1 MNLEDTFRNISDY
14 ESAPLGG
21 PRVRVLPVGANP
33 KGVRGPVRVR
43 QPEGPT
49 TVQMLRENPAT
60 LAAGLG
66 AFALPASAAGM
77 LGAGLLGS
85 IARAVDKTHP
95 LTEQPSDYR
104 SEEPGTSGVDILLA
118 GIADGVLARMG
129 GRRPAPK
136 EATDAGLREAI
147 AARKP
152 ILSRVVAPE
161 RPELPRVNVQD
172 KLIDPPLDYRLPPGY
187 KIHNYDYAG
196 YEGLR
201 DLDARLEAAGLPRF
215 IDAPKGSG
223 FEGFRVGNPERNMY
237 PGTPEGASYARAR
250 MEADPIVPST
260 EHMYSGV
267 SGTANPFYAFD
278 PGVIG
283 SPKARTHTKWGSS
296 NPIVAK
302 SYEQPA
308 NYQPGEWRERVLDKI
323 RQGEITTKHL
333 PEGFTRLDDVVHA
346 MKVKAPGS
354 DILAARLLRHEPDM
368 QGLTQDLIPFH
379 RNVVQHDLAG
389 QNWMTRSQ
397 TADLLSAQLEGRDA
411 IQYLRSRDGGPFR
424 FHLDDPATANTPS
437 TVTMS
442 LDPTRLKSA
451 FNLGTWDLRDPRIL
465 GSLAAGVVADN
476 TSTR

>member
-49 TVQMLRENPAT
+49 TVQLLRENPAT

-66 AFALPASAAGM
+66 AFALPASTAGM
-77 LGAGLLGS
+77 LGAGLLGA

-129 GRRPAPK
+129 GRRPASK
-136 EATDAGLREAI
+136 EATDAGLREAV

-152 ILSRVVAPE
+152 IMSRVVAPE
-161 RPELPRVNVQD
+161 RPELPHVNVQD

-250 MEADPIVPST
+250 MEADPIVPSD

-267 SGTANPFYAFD
+267 TGSADPYYAYD
-278 PGVIG
+278 P
-283 SPKARTHTKWGSS
+283 SPGRRTHMKWGSD
-296 NPIVAK
+296 NPMVAK
-302 SYEQPA
+302 SYEQPM
-308 NYQPGEWRERVLDKI
+308 NYQPNEWREKVIDKI
-323 RQGEITTKHL
+323 KAGEITVKDL
-333 PEGFTRLDDVVHA
+333 PPAYTRLDDVVHS
-346 MKVKAPGS
+346 MKTRSPGS
-354 DILAARLLRHEPDM
+354 DILAARLLRHEPEM

-379 RNVVQHDLAG
+379 RSVQQYDLNG
-389 QNWMTRSQ
+389 MNWTTRSQ
-397 TADLLSAQLEGRDA
+397 VSDLLHAQLEGRDA

-424 FHLDDPATANTPS
+424 FHLDDPKMANTPS
-437 TVTMS
+437 TVTVS

-451 FNLGTWDLRDPRIL
+451 LNLGLWDLKDPRIL

>member
-49 TVQMLRENPAT
+49 TVQLLRENPAT
-60 LAAGLG
+60 LASGLG
-66 AFALPASAAGM
+66 MFALPATGAGM
-77 LGAGLLGS
+77 LGAGLLGA
-85 IARAVDKTHP
+85 IGRAIDKTHP
-95 LTEQPSDYR
+95 LTEQPSDYHT
-104 SEEPGTSGVDILLA
+104 EAPGSSGLDIALA
-118 GIADGVLARMG
+118 GLTEGVLARVA
-129 GRRPAPK
+129 GRQPTTHAAP
-136 EATDAGLREAI
+136 DVGLREAV

-152 ILSRVVAPE
+152 ILSRVAAPE
-161 RPELPRVNVQD
+161 RPELPQVNIQD
-172 KLIDPPLDYRLPPGY
+172 RLIDPPLDYRLPPGY

-250 MEADPIVPST
+250 MEADPIVPSD
-260 EHMYSGV
+260 ERMYSGV
-267 SGTANPFYAFD
+267 TGSANPYYAYD
-278 PGVIG
+278 PDVMR
-283 SPKARTHTKWGSS
+283 RTHLKWGSN
-296 NPIVAK
+296 NPLVAK
-302 SYEQPA
+302 SYEQPM
-308 NYQPGEWRERVLDKI
+308 NYHPSAWREKVIGKI
-323 RQGEITTKHL
+323 KAGEITAKDL
-333 PEGFTRLDDVVHA
+333 PPAYTRLDDVVHA
-346 MKVKAPGS
+346 MQAKTPGS

-368 QGLTQDLIPFH
+368 QGLTQELIPFH
-379 RNVVQHDLAG
+379 KSVQQYDLAG
-389 QNWMTRSQ
+389 ANWTTRSQ
-397 TADLLSAQLEGRDA
+397 IADLLAAQLQNKDA

-424 FHLDDPATANTPS
+424 FHLDDPKMANTPS
-437 TVTMS
+437 TVTVS

-451 FNLGTWDLRDPRIL
+451 YNMGTWDLRDPRIL
-465 GSLAAGVVADN
+465 GSLAAGIVADN
-476 TSTR
+476 TATR